1 MPNGGR
7 SNITDAGR
15 CRPNSNAGDDVAGEF
30 GDDEVEAAAADE
42 TPCGGGGGDEAIV
55 GDVAVGE

>member
-15 CRPNSNAGDDVAGEF
+15 CRPNSNAGEPAAGEF
-30 GDDEVEAAAADE
+30 GDDEEAAAADE